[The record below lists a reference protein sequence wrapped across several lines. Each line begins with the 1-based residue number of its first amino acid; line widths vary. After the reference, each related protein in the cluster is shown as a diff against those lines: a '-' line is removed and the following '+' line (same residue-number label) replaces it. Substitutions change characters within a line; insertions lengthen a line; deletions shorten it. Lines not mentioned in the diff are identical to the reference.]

1 MNFKRPLSVFL
12 STWHIR
18 KHLLRSAHGIACLL
32 ADMVNLFIWGLVML
46 VDKGSIP
53 PSNQFSHIKLKA
65 GVFVW
70 HVFKIIY

>member
-1 MNFKRPLSVFL
+1 MNFKCPLSVFR
-12 STWHIR
+12 STRHRR
-18 KHLLRSAHGIACLL
+18 KHLLPAAHGIASLL
-32 ADMVNLFIWGLVML
+32 ADMVNLFIFGLVML

-53 PSNQFSHIKLKA
+53 PSNQFFHPKLKA